1 MSIAKIQRKP
11 LGVTL
16 VELVITI
23 VIISV
28 SLLAVVSVYSNAIQR
43 SADPLI
49 YARSVELGQAYLDE
63 ILTKKFDHNTPVG
76 GSPPVSS
83 ASAPFYSASLG
94 HDAPSETASNRQNYN
109 DVDDYDGKTYTSL
122 EFITGDSFNQYTNYQ
137 VSISVSYID
146 KDAPNNELNSLAT
159 LAEQNV
165 KRVDVTVTN
174 PLGGTLTFTGYK
186 GNF

>member
-1 MSIAKIQRKP
+1 MSIVAPRSHQN
-11 LGVTL
+11 GVTM

-63 ILTKKFDHNTPVG
+63 ILTKKFDHNTPTG

-83 ASAPFYSASLG
+83 GSAPFYSASLG
-94 HDAPSETASNRQNYN
+94 HDGPTETATDRSNYN

-122 EFITGDSFNQYTNYQ
+122 EFITGDNFNQYTNYQ
-137 VSISVSYID
+137 VSIQVNNID
-146 KDAPNNELNSLAT
+146 TSASELASLGLVNA
-159 LAEQNV
+159 NV
-165 KRVDVTVTN
+165 KRIDVTVTN
-174 PLGGTLTFTGYK
+174 PLGATLTFTGYK